1 MLLILTLMVGFDLP
15 RANAVRAAALVP
27 VTLVSMLV
35 FAAHGDINWILGGIL
50 SVGSIAGGVMGAR
63 LSLSANAK
71 RYVFV
76 LLVVA
81 ISAELVQLVWHYV
94 FKIV

>member
-1 MLLILTLMVGFDLP
+1 
-15 RANAVRAAALVP
+15 VP
-27 VTLVSMLV
+27 VTLVAMLV

-50 SVGSIAGGVMGAR
+50 SLGSIAGGMMGAR

-76 LLVVA
+76 LLVLA
-81 ISAELVQLVWHYV
+81 ISAELVQLAWHYV
-94 FKIV
+94 FRAMWLAG